1 MGCSKMFAFLLQ
13 DDMCTHIYI
22 YIYIYTQSYTI
33 IYIINI
39 HIQIHNIL
47 FTVYIWVLLCFAAH
61 FISLVISDEWLGH
74 GVGKHRE
81 GQLLNTP
88 VGNPELTLW

>member
-22 YIYIYTQSYTI
+22 YTI
-33 IYIINI
+33 IHNHIYNYI